1 MIDQEMESLWAE
13 DDDDSSLVMF
23 LTGAG
28 VGFVIGAGLALA
40 LAPERGIET
49 RAKLREV
56 ACGVADRAEEM
67 LTSLQ
72 EISESLAERMGEG
85 QEESPLESEVG

>member
-1 MIDQEMESLWAE
+1 GMIDHEIESLWAE
-13 DDDDSSLVMF
+13 DDDDSSLVLF

-28 VGFVIGAGLALA
+28 LGFVIGAGIAVA

-49 RAKLREV
+49 RAKLQEV
-56 ACGVADRAEEM
+56 ACEVADRAGEL

-72 EISESLAERMGEG
+72 EIGESLAERMGEG
-85 QEESPLESEVG
+85 HQEGASESN

>member
-1 MIDQEMESLWAE
+1 MIDHEMESLWAE
-13 DDDDSSLVMF
+13 DDDDSSLVLF

-28 VGFVIGAGLALA
+28 LGFVIGAGLAVA

-56 ACGVADRAEEM
+56 ACEVADRAGEL

-72 EISESLAERMGEG
+72 EIGESLAERMGEG
-85 QEESPLESEVG
+85 HQEGSSESKVG

>member
-1 MIDQEMESLWAE
+1 MIDQEMEALWAGE
-13 DDDDSSLVMF
+13 DEDSSLVLF

-28 VGFVIGAGLALA
+28 LGFVIGAGLAVA

-49 RAKLREV
+49 RAKLREA
-56 ACGVADRAEEM
+56 ACEVADRAGEL

-72 EISESLAERMGEG
+72 EIGESLAEGMGEG
-85 QEESPLESEVG
+85 HQEDSSESKVG